1 MADRTLELALRI
13 RILSERLEELER
25 ARDGAEGFKEAV
37 AGLRNQILGLAAALV
52 GLDKLK
58 DFVNTGIE
66 VNKELENTKLGIAGI
81 VASQAELVDSQ
92 GRVIEGQDAF
102 NAASQISSDLLQ
114 KLKVDSLQTTATFG
128 QLKDAFQAAVSPGL
142 AAGLNLDQIRELTK
156 QIALAAGALGLDMS
170 QVAQETQAILSGNI
184 DNNAVL
190 ARNLGITNEMVA
202 QWQEQGTLAEE
213 LNKRMAGFAQM
224 GDATSNSWAGVTSNL
239 SEAYQTLAGL
249 ATAGFYEQIKTKLN
263 EALSGIFNLDTGQLE
278 GELKGVSDLL
288 AEILTDLGGVLG
300 DSIVGIM
307 DGLKSMSGYLEANK
321 GEVEDIRNNFGLVFD
336 QVKEIAGE
344 LLTVVQSLINAG
356 TEGKVLSGAFEVIA
370 KTIAAFRDGVDF
382 IVMAFTKLGA
392 VVMSALAAPIEQAG
406 NALSLFGLETGKVL
420 ESLAGKMKEQA
431 DAASQSAGQMW
442 ENFAQ
447 GKTHLNA
454 LTQEAEKFRTLI
466 NIPESSGFGA
476 IRDQIQQLTQGMK
489 AAKQPTTEMRTEAER
504 LKSQVEI
511 MFKSGQLSREEYII
525 ALSKIKT
532 ALGETSTATVKH
544 KATAQEH
551 IDELQ
556 KSAKKAKDYTSALE
570 DVAEAQLDGIRADRD
585 RATALGATAIA
596 QMKAVELA
604 KAEAEWAKI
613 VAAAK
618 QIEIAAEQAL
628 LQAKI
633 ARMQAAGLKTEA
645 DKQEYAG
652 LQLQNAALGLQA
664 DAVKKSAEAK
674 DIAAKQTGLTTQA
687 TQQSTEATQ
696 ADTVAQ
702 EQNNQAKDDGMSMT
716 KLMNAA
722 LDGARE
728 RTKALSEA
736 TGVLFEKYFL
746 GMNQMEPTAFSAKT
760 EAIRIGLDKV
770 KDKHAEVRAEI
781 VKAGAASDEASNKI
795 LFGANSIIRFFAYV
809 EKAEA
814 DAKKAYYE
822 QKLAAEALIDSLGNI
837 EQTGAASFG
846 SMGAAMHTVNVT
858 AQTTIDSLNLLN
870 DEDLSN
876 LNSALDRAKQKL
888 QELQDEANAARDRLS
903 ELNAEL
909 AREQGDTDTADQLEL
924 ELAKRQALAEV
935 EANLAKARA
944 ANNRDLITL
953 YEAQLAK
960 EQQLYD
966 LKEKNLKRDQEEARS
981 SNRTETTHTTITSG
995 SAGVSSPT
1003 INVNVNASNARL
1015 LDSRFKEELARD
1027 LKPIFDDLHRR
1038 LQ

>member
-544 KATAQEH
+544 KATAQKH

-570 DVAEAQLDGIRADRD
+570 EVAEAQLDGIRADRD
-585 RATALGATAIA
+585 RATALGATALA
-596 QMKAVELA
+596 QQKSAELA
-604 KAEAEWAKI
+604 RVEAEWAQI
-613 VAAAK
+613 IAAAK
-618 QIEIAAEQAL
+618 QAQIAAEQAL
-628 LQAKI
+628 LQAK
-633 ARMQAAGLKTEA
+633 MAALAAE
-645 DKQEYAG
+645 G
-652 LQLQNAALGLQA
+652 LQTEESKKQYTALALQNAALGMESEAL
-664 DAVKKSAEAK
+664 KKSAEAK
-674 DIAAKQTGLTTQA
+674 EIAAKSASL
-687 TQQSTEATQ
+687 STEATKEN
-696 ADTVAQ
+696 T
-702 EQNNQAKDDGMSMT
+702 
-716 KLMNAA
+716 
-722 LDGARE
+722 GATE
-728 RTKALSEA
+728 ENVETTEESTKANQKASESSEKLATMVAASANQLMKLSEGTRA
-736 TGVLFEKYFL
+736 MVQARL
-746 GMNQMEPTAFSAKT
+746 GQFGAITRSSDLSSEALVKLKNGLESA
-760 EAIRIGLDKV
+760 EYAIR
-770 KDKHAEVRAEI
+770 HNATT
-781 VKAGAASDEASNKI
+781 AGM
-795 LFGANSIIRFFAYV
+795 LTGAWIKNY
-809 EKAEA
+809 
-814 DAKKAYYE
+814 DAVNNTWKAYYE
-822 QKLAAEALIDSLGNI
+822 QAIAAENLTLKLEQMLQTQVMNEDLVREASEAATNSLGLLDK
-837 EQTGAASFG
+837 AS
-846 SMGAAMHTVNVT
+846 
-858 AQTTIDSLNLLN
+858 
-870 DEDLSN
+870 
-876 LNSALDRAKQKL
+876 LDRLQGAIDEAKQKL

-909 AREQGDTDTADQLEL
+909 AREQGDT
-924 ELAKRQALAEV
+924 
-935 EANLAKARA
+935 
-944 ANNRDLITL
+944 
-953 YEAQLAK
+953 
-960 EQQLYD
+960 
-966 LKEKNLKRDQEEARS
+966 
-981 SNRTETTHTTITSG
+981 
-995 SAGVSSPT
+995 
-1003 INVNVNASNARL
+1003 
-1015 LDSRFKEELARD
+1015 
-1027 LKPIFDDLHRR
+1027 
-1038 LQ
+1038 

>member
-37 AGLRNQILGLAAALV
+37 AGLRNQVLGLAAALV

-81 VASQAELVDSQ
+81 VASQSQLVDSQ

-184 DNNAVL
+184 DNSAVL

-278 GELKGVSDLL
+278 DELKGVSDLL

-300 DSIVGIM
+300 DAIVGIM
-307 DGLKSMSGYLEANK
+307 DGLKSMSGYLETNK

-420 ESLAGKMKEQA
+420 KSLAGKMKEQA

-442 ENFAQ
+442 QNFAQ

-585 RATALGATAIA
+585 KATALGATAIA

-664 DAVKKSAEAK
+664 DAVKEAAEAK
-674 DIAAKQTGLTTQA
+674 DIAAKSAGLSTEA

-696 ADTVAQ
+696 ADTSAQ
-702 EQNNQAKDDGMSMT
+702 EQNTDAKKKGGSVAKILAD
-716 KLMNAA
+716 A
-722 LDGARE
+722 LAYARE
-728 RTKALSEA
+728 QTKALSDA
-736 TGVLFEKYFL
+736 TGVLFEKLYNKRSGAEGIADTGLQKYLVALDQAPPKFAAVT
-746 GMNQMEPTAFSAKT
+746 QK
-760 EAIRIGLDKV
+760 IGQLNAAV
-770 KDKHAEVRAEI
+770 AEGE
-781 VKAGAASDEASNKI
+781 KQYLFASNSVGRF
-795 LFGANSIIRFFAYV
+795 LANLQISSAQAQ
-809 EKAEA
+809 KAW
-814 DAKKAYYE
+814 YE
-822 QKLAAEALIDSLGNI
+822 QKLQADILTDSLQNLGASGSQNMALIA
-837 EQTGAASFG
+837 QATRAASG
-846 SMGAAMHTVNVT
+846 DLA
-858 AQTTIDSLNLLN
+858 LL
-870 DEDLSN
+870 DEEDLSG
-876 LNSALDRAKQKL
+876 LQSALDEAKQKL
-888 QELQDEANAARDRLS
+888 QALQDEANAARDRLS

-935 EANLAKARA
+935 ETNLAKARA
-944 ANNRDLITL
+944 ANNRDLIAL

-966 LKEKNLKRDQEEARS
+966 LKEKNLKRDQDEARS
-981 SNRTETTHTTITSG
+981 SNRTETTTHTTVSSG

-1003 INVNVNASNARL
+1003 INVNVNAGNARL